1 VQALGN
7 KFEGIDIAAIS
18 ILKFELEWFAMKKFN
33 EINVEDISG
42 NAFKLIGKEWMLVAA
57 EKDGKTNAMTA
68 SWGGLGVM
76 WNKNVAYVALRPQRY
91 TKEFI
96 DSSDTFSLSFYDES
110 YREKLSYLGSVSG
123 RQEDK
128 IAKVGF
134 TKVSCDN
141 TPYFD
146 EARLVLICKKLYS
159 QKYDPD
165 GFIDKTLDEKNYPD
179 KDYHTMYIVEI
190 TKALLKE

>member
-1 VQALGN
+1 
-7 KFEGIDIAAIS
+7 
-18 ILKFELEWFAMKKFN
+18 MKQFS
-33 EINVEDISG
+33 EIKVEDI
-42 NAFKLIGKEWMLVAA
+42 NENPFTLIGKEWMLVTA
-57 EKDGKTNAMTA
+57 EKEGKVNTMTA

-76 WNKNVAYVALRPQRY
+76 WHKNVAYVVIRPQRY

-110 YREKLSYLGSVSG
+110 YRKQLEYLGAVSG
-123 RQEDK
+123 REEDK

-134 TKVSCDN
+134 TKGNKDN

-159 QKYDPD
+159 QKYDPES
-165 GFIDKTLDEKNYPD
+165 FIDKTIDEKFYPN
-179 KDYHTMYIVEI
+179 KDYHTLYIVEI
-190 TKALLKE
+190 TKALIKE